1 MTSLRSDK
9 YKIIVFDLDGTLARS
24 KLPIGRAMA
33 SLLAELIQ
41 KKKGAVIGGGKM
53 PLFRRQILRPM
64 AKNRPNFENLYLF
77 PTNGAALFRYKGGWR
92 RVYEVKL
99 TADEA
104 QRIKRALG
112 LALAAVHFKYPKR
125 KFGVLIENRGTQIT
139 FSALGQRAPL
149 PLKGKW
155 NRDSDIRPKITQA
168 LKKLLPD
175 FEVREGGLTSID
187 VTKKGIDKGYAVRRL
202 MKILR
207 MRKEDL
213 VFIGDAL
220 FPGGNDYSVK
230 KTGILCVRVS
240 NPDETKEV
248 IRNFEFRNRKF

>member
-1 MTSLRSDK
+1 M
-9 YKIIVFDLDGTLARS
+9 
-24 KLPIGRAMA
+24 
-33 SLLAELIQ
+33 
-41 KKKGAVIGGGKM
+41 
-53 PLFRRQILRPM
+53 
-64 AKNRPNFENLYLF
+64 
-77 PTNGAALFRYKGGWR
+77 
-92 RVYEVKL
+92 KL

-248 IRNFEFRNRKF
+248 IRNFEFRNRKFKPLKRVFGLVRRLSGGKNSFQQRALPLEAERSGVKIFCFAIQSQKNIKNPENSEKLINPINLKMLKNPINPVMR